1 MEVVKEIVQTVKSES
16 LEEEDILMNLIHELQ
31 KRYGHFVP
39 KDVVENV
46 AVELGIPTS
55 RVYEVM
61 TFYTMFSV
69 EKKGKHIIRVCT
81 SLPCHV
87 AGGREIVERI
97 KEELGIDFGQ
107 TTKDGLFSLEWTG
120 CLGLCGVGPVI
131 MIDNDF
137 YGNLTPDDISEIL
150 NRYRGGEEI

>member
-1 MEVVKEIVQTVKSES
+1 MRVVEEIVKMVREES

-39 KDVVENV
+39 KDVVERV
-46 AVELGIPTS
+46 AEELDLPVS

-61 TFYTMFSV
+61 TFYSMFSI
-69 EKKGKHIIRVCT
+69 EKKGRHVIRVCT

-87 AGGREIVERI
+87 AGGREVVEKL

-131 MIDNDF
+131 MVDNDF
-137 YGNLTPDDISEIL
+137 YGNLTPDDVKPIL
-150 NRYRGGEEI
+150 EKYRGGEIS